1 MSMFRN
7 NRNLI
12 LLKATIYLGM
22 PLRLEASNI
31 DKPAGALPVPKI
43 EQTLP
48 ASNLG
53 LSKSK
58 VVPLKRRLDLA
69 SGAAVKTARVK
80 AKPAK
85 ISVVASTDK
94 SASLSEPNVATDAA
108 ADAAAK
114 ALTSN
119 GDQAVWDSANKRYED
134 QDPSSS
140 ASKTLRVEDIIE
152 PAIDYRYSSARRK
165 NPFVPEIVLTGQI
178 ARQRELSPNDV
189 EIPIVSPLQAFA
201 LSQLSVI
208 GVWETD
214 THLWKALIGTPATQ
228 GIEAKLGDP
237 VGNSGGRIMSIN
249 PESVIVR
256 EFSVRFDGTREY
268 RDVPLHMGSD
278 LPVEKN
284 ALEKVG
290 GRLILR
296 PGATQPEVVAPD
308 LQKTG
313 NNDSFIIDSAVVVPG
328 GSPGTLKTVERVMNA
343 QVETA
348 VSEKKSS
355 TAKTVDEIKKDGSNP
370 EVGVLP
376 QGLRTPSSGGK
387 K

>member
-1 MSMFRN
+1 MNVIHN

-12 LLKATIYLGM
+12 LMQAAIYLWM
-22 PLRLEASNI
+22 PWRLEASNI

-58 VVPLKRRLDLA
+58 LVPLKRRMDLA
-69 SGAAVKTARVK
+69 SGAAVKATRAK
-80 AKPAK
+80 PKPAK
-85 ISVVASTDK
+85 ISVVAKTTK
-94 SASLSEPNVATDAA
+94 FASVPEPAVN

-114 ALTSN
+114 VSASD
-119 GDQAVWDSANKRYED
+119 GDQAVWDSANKRYDD
-134 QDPSSS
+134 QDPSNT
-140 ASKTLRVEDIIE
+140 ASKRLRVEDIIE
-152 PAIDYRYSSARRK
+152 PTIDYRYSSARRK

-214 THLWKALIGTPATQ
+214 AHLWKALIGTPATQ

-296 PGATQPEVVAPD
+296 PGASQPEVVAPD
-308 LQKTG
+308 QQKNS
-313 NNDSFIIDSAVVVPG
+313 NNDSLISNTAVVVPG
-328 GSPGTLKTVERVMNA
+328 SSPGTLKTIERVMDP
-343 QVETA
+343 QVDTA
-348 VSEKKSS
+348 VSERKSS
-355 TAKTVDEIKKDGSNP
+355 IAKTIDEIKKDGSNP
-370 EVGVLP
+370 EIGVLP
-376 QGLRTPSSGGK
+376 QESQTPLSGGMK
-387 K
+387 

>member
-7 NRNLI
+7 NRNFI
-12 LLKATIYLGM
+12 LMQAAIYLGV
-22 PLRLEASNI
+22 PSRLEASNI

-48 ASNLG
+48 ASNVG

-58 VVPLKRRLDLA
+58 LIPLKRRMDLA
-69 SGAAVKTARVK
+69 SGVAVKATR
-80 AKPAK
+80 AKPKAAK
-85 ISVVASTDK
+85 ISVVAKTTKFASVPESAVNADAPAK
-94 SASLSEPNVATDAA
+94 GSASE
-108 ADAAAK
+108 
-114 ALTSN
+114 
-119 GDQAVWDSANKRYED
+119 GDQAVWDSANKRYDD
-134 QDPSSS
+134 QDPSNT
-140 ASKTLRVEDIIE
+140 ASKRLRVEDIIE
-152 PAIDYRYSSARRK
+152 PTIDYRYSSARRK

-214 THLWKALIGTPATQ
+214 AHLWKALIGTPATQ

-278 LPVEKN
+278 LPVEQN
-284 ALEKVG
+284 ALDKVG

-296 PGATQPEVVAPD
+296 PGASQPEVVAPD
-308 LQKTG
+308 QEKNS
-313 NNDSFIIDSAVVVPG
+313 NNDSLISNSAVVVPG
-328 GSPGTLKTVERVMNA
+328 SSPGTLKTIERVMDP
-343 QVETA
+343 QVDTA
-348 VSEKKSS
+348 VSERKSS
-355 TAKTVDEIKKDGSNP
+355 VAKTIDEIKKDGSNP

-376 QGLRTPSSGGK
+376 QESQTPLSGGMK
-387 K
+387 

>member
-7 NRNLI
+7 NRNFI
-12 LLKATIYLGM
+12 LMQAAIYLGV
-22 PLRLEASNI
+22 PFRLEASNI

-43 EQTLP
+43 EHALP
-48 ASNLG
+48 VSNLG

-58 VVPLKRRLDLA
+58 VVPLKRRMDLA
-69 SGAAVKTARVK
+69 SGVAVKANR
-80 AKPAK
+80 AKPKPPK
-85 ISVVASTDK
+85 IAVVASADK
-94 SASLSEPNVATDAA
+94 SASMSEAKVA
-108 ADAAAK
+108 ADAATK
-114 ALTSN
+114 STTSE
-119 GDQAVWDSANKRYED
+119 GEQAVWDSANKRYDD
-134 QDPSSS
+134 QDSSN
-140 ASKTLRVEDIIE
+140 AGSKTLRVEDIIE
-152 PAIDYRYSSARRK
+152 PTIDYRYSSARRK

-278 LPVEKN
+278 LPVEKT
-284 ALEKVG
+284 AIEKVG

-296 PGATQPEVVAPD
+296 PGATQPELVAPD
-308 LQKTG
+308 LQK
-313 NNDSFIIDSAVVVPG
+313 NSNSDSLISNSAVIVPG
-328 GSPGTLKTVERVMNA
+328 GSPGTLKTVERVMDP
-343 QVETA
+343 QVDTA
-348 VSEKKSS
+348 VSEGKASIS
-355 TAKTVDEIKKDGSNP
+355 KTVDEIKKDGSSP
-370 EVGVLP
+370 QFGVLP
-376 QGLRTPSSGGK
+376 QESKTPSSGGK

>member
-1 MSMFRN
+1 MSIFLN

-12 LLKATIYLGM
+12 LLQAAIYLGV
-22 PLRLEASNI
+22 PCRLEATNI

-48 ASNLG
+48 VSNLG

-58 VVPLKRRLDLA
+58 LVPLKRRMDLA
-69 SGAAVKTARVK
+69 SGVSVKPTPAK
-80 AKPAK
+80 GKPAK
-85 ISVVASTDK
+85 ISAVASTAK
-94 SASLSEPNVATDAA
+94 STSLSEPKVA
-108 ADAAAK
+108 ADDVAK
-114 ALTSN
+114 VSGAN
-119 GDQAVWDSANKRYED
+119 GDQAVWDSANKRYDD
-134 QDPSSS
+134 QDPSN
-140 ASKTLRVEDIIE
+140 AVSKTLRVEDIIE
-152 PAIDYRYSSARRK
+152 PTIDYRYSSARRK

-278 LPVEKN
+278 LPVEKT

-296 PGATQPEVVAPD
+296 PGATQPELVAPD
-308 LQKTG
+308 QLK
-313 NNDSFIIDSAVVVPG
+313 NSNSDSLISNTAVVVPG
-328 GSPGTLKTVERVMNA
+328 GSPGTLTTVERVMDPQA
-343 QVETA
+343 DTA
-348 VSEKKSS
+348 VSERNPSI
-355 TAKTVDEIKKDGSNP
+355 TNTVDENKKDGRNP
-370 EVGVLP
+370 VLGVLP
-376 QGLRTPSSGGK
+376 QESKTPSSGGEK
-387 K
+387 

>member
-7 NRNLI
+7 NRNFI
-12 LLKATIYLGM
+12 LMQAAIYLGV
-22 PLRLEASNI
+22 PFRLEASNI

-43 EQTLP
+43 EHALP
-48 ASNLG
+48 VSNLG

-58 VVPLKRRLDLA
+58 VVPLKRRMDLA
-69 SGAAVKTARVK
+69 SGVSVKPTPAKV
-80 AKPAK
+80 KPAK
-85 ISVVASTDK
+85 ISVVAKTTKFASVPEPAVNADST
-94 SASLSEPNVATDAA
+94 AT
-108 ADAAAK
+108 
-114 ALTSN
+114 LPTSD
-119 GDQAVWDSANKRYED
+119 GDQAVWDSANKRYAD
-134 QDPSSS
+134 QDSSN
-140 ASKTLRVEDIIE
+140 AVSKTLRVEDIIE
-152 PAIDYRYSSARRK
+152 PTIDYRYSSARRK

-214 THLWKALIGTPATQ
+214 THIWKALIGTPATQ

-278 LPVEKN
+278 LPVEKT
-284 ALEKVG
+284 AIEKVG

-296 PGATQPEVVAPD
+296 PGATQPELVAPD
-308 LQKTG
+308 LQK
-313 NNDSFIIDSAVVVPG
+313 NSNSDSLISNSAVIVPG
-328 GSPGTLKTVERVMNA
+328 GSPGTLKTVERVMDPQA
-343 QVETA
+343 DTA
-348 VSEKKSS
+348 VSERNPSI
-355 TAKTVDEIKKDGSNP
+355 TNTVDENKKDGRNP
-370 EVGVLP
+370 VLGVLP
-376 QGLRTPSSGGK
+376 QESKTPSSGGEK
-387 K
+387 

>member
-7 NRNLI
+7 NRNFI
-12 LLKATIYLGM
+12 LMQAAIYLGV
-22 PLRLEASNI
+22 PFRLEASNI
-31 DKPAGALPVPKI
+31 DKPAGALPVPKV
-43 EQTLP
+43 EHALP
-48 ASNLG
+48 VSNLG

-58 VVPLKRRLDLA
+58 VVPLKRRMDLA
-69 SGAAVKTARVK
+69 SGQAVKANR
-80 AKPAK
+80 AKPKPSK
-85 ISVVASTDK
+85 ISVVASADK
-94 SASLSEPNVATDAA
+94 SASMSEAKVA
-108 ADAAAK
+108 ADAATK
-114 ALTSN
+114 PTTSD
-119 GDQAVWDSANKRYED
+119 GDQPVWDSANKRYDD
-134 QDPSSS
+134 QDSSN
-140 ASKTLRVEDIIE
+140 AVSKTLRVEDIIE
-152 PAIDYRYSSARRK
+152 PTIDYRYSSARRK

-278 LPVEKN
+278 LPVEKT

-296 PGATQPEVVAPD
+296 PGATQPELVAPD
-308 LQKTG
+308 LQK
-313 NNDSFIIDSAVVVPG
+313 NSNSDSLISNSAVIVPG
-328 GSPGTLKTVERVMNA
+328 GSPGTLKTVERVMDP
-343 QVETA
+343 QVDTA
-348 VSEKKSS
+348 VSEGKPSIS
-355 TAKTVDEIKKDGSNP
+355 KTVDQIKKDGSNP
-370 EVGVLP
+370 EVGVLS
-376 QGLRTPSSGGK
+376 QESKTPSSGGK